1 MVETTTKLKEIKLEN
16 NMVQVIIFKMQNADV
31 TLLEKPMI
39 NWVKDATE
47 KFETKVVEFNSS
59 KTEFEQIK
67 SVITQKP
74 YTMVLYSF
82 CPLLTQKN
90 VELCLDYVF
99 FKGEKIIKLP
109 HGYVF
114 ETSFFN
120 TLNKFENMPE
130 FSADASEFLKIETE
144 NEIGYATE
152 ILQRRIIQNLI
163 LNGVKFI
170 NPSNVVINA
179 FACIESGA
187 TIYPFNTLSG
197 DTVIKKDA
205 VLKEGNTIV
214 SSEIG
219 AGTIVANSIIKNSTI
234 CSNCII
240 YPFNTILENSF
251 VGANCVIKSYNKISN
266 AYVGE
271 NTNIESFNNIG
282 K

>member
-90 VELCLDYVF
+90 VEFCLDYVF

-130 FSADASEFLKIETE
+130 FGADASEFLKIETE

-179 FACIESGA
+179 FACVESGA

-219 AGTIVANSIIKNSTI
+219 AGTVVANSIIKNSTI

-251 VGANCVIKSYNKISN
+251 VGANCIIKSYNKISN